1 MNCSHIDILNVLE
14 EPDADRLQSVLW
26 PLVEPV
32 DRCAVDYCWELPA
45 ANPQFAA
52 NWRKTQ
58 SHLQYMHTHIQRDRR
73 AHWGQIK
80 SSVKSNTVDQ
90 IHFAS
95 FWLESQR
102 ALLLR
107 LILHGQERERN
118 TVNSLSAVPSLN
130 TQSLQQRCGLNN
142 MLSCGLRQTDIHCWK
157 WTAGLL
163 RSSARCSMH

>member
-1 MNCSHIDILNVLE
+1 MNCSHIDILNLLE
-14 EPDADRLQSVLW
+14 EPEADRLQSLLW

-45 ANPQFAA
+45 ANPQFTA

-58 SHLQYMHTHIQRDRR
+58 SHLQYMHTHIQRDRQ
-73 AHWGQIK
+73 AHWGQIE

-95 FWLESQR
+95 FWLESQW

-118 TVNSLSAVPSLN
+118 TVN
-130 TQSLQQRCGLNN
+130 
-142 MLSCGLRQTDIHCWK
+142 
-157 WTAGLL
+157 
-163 RSSARCSMH
+163 